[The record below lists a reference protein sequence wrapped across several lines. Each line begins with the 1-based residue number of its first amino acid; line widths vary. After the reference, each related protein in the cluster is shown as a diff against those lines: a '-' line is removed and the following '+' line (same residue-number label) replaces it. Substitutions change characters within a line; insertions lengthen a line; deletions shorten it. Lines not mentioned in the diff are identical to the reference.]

1 MNLMEFL
8 DMGGYGAYV
17 WSSVGLALAVLIL
30 NVVTARR
37 AVRLELERLK
47 RRYANETMQGARDD
61 R

>member
-1 MNLMEFL
+1 MNLMEFI

-37 AVRLELERLK
+37 AVKVELERLK
-47 RRYANETMQGARDD
+47 RRYANESTQGAS
-61 R
+61 